1 MSALCGVTGCYIE
14 VTHVHRV
21 GGWAIS
27 NHSIL
32 GRLAYPVMHERQLY
46 VYPRG
51 PGDAP
56 GNQWVCSCGRIWP
69 CALIT
74 HDAQDSI
81 AAAKAHP
88 AAHSNAEWGTLAPP
102 WPCHDDDGVWY
113 CDAHRTYDC
122 RVCATTLPDAPEQI
136 ACSCHSD
143 CACASCVEER
153 ARFRDTLD
161 SKEQKTG
168 VNNLADLMLDLTA
181 ENVALRAEVE
191 RLSEHADTMAIRAEA
206 AESAAYKAEAELAR
220 ERAENERLSQCLAYE
235 RDEYAQYREA
245 HPQRDSTSYDTTPRW
260 RRAIAALAPKAPEEK

>member
-14 VTHVHRV
+14 VTHFHGT
-21 GGWAIS
+21 GGA
-27 NHSIL
+27 
-32 GRLAYPVMHERQLY
+32 AVPVMGIPNMIGDWVKAATSGGHPVLHERQLY

-88 AAHSNAEWGTLAPP
+88 AAHSNAEWGALAPP

-181 ENVALRAEVE
+181 ENVVLRAEV
-191 RLSEHADTMAIRAEA
+191 AG
-206 AESAAYKAEAELAR
+206 
-220 ERAENERLSQCLAYE
+220 LSQCLAYE
-235 RDEYAQYREA
+235 RDEYEQYREA
-245 HPQRDSTSYDTTPRW
+245 HPHST
-260 RRAIAALAPKAPEEK
+260 PKAPEEK

>member
-1 MSALCGVTGCYIE
+1 VSALCGVPDCYIE

-88 AAHSNAEWGTLAPP
+88 AAHSNAEWRCIT
-102 WPCHDDDGVWY
+102 
-113 CDAHRTYDC
+113 
-122 RVCATTLPDAPEQI
+122 PDAEP
-136 ACSCHSD
+136 
-143 CACASCVEER
+143 
-153 ARFRDTLD
+153 T
-161 SKEQKTG
+161 KEQKTG
-168 VNNLADLMLDLTA
+168 W
-181 ENVALRAEVE
+181 
-191 RLSEHADTMAIRAEA
+191 SMAQQKPRCP
-206 AESAAYKAEAELAR
+206 YCDGLQAELAR
-220 ERAENERLSQCLAYE
+220 ERAEHVAAIDCGKPDCTEPDDLCWTHALKAERDENKRLSQCLAYE
-235 RDEYAQYREA
+235 RDEYEQYREA
-245 HPQRDSTSYDTTPRW
+245 HPGP
-260 RRAIAALAPKAPEEK
+260 AL